1 MKYLKIKKFS
11 KLLFVLFVFFDNFV
25 FAIDV
30 YDDNGVQIQIE
41 SGSLYP
47 GNFIELYNLETR
59 EYRNVEIQ
67 RLFVDDNNLEI
78 EVYDHN
84 TGKIEYL
91 ETED

>member
-1 MKYLKIKKFS
+1 MKYIKIKKLS
-11 KLLFVLFVFFDNFV
+11 KLLFIFLFLLDSFV

-30 YDDNGVQIQIE
+30 YDENGVQIQIE
-41 SGSLYP
+41 SDSLYP

-78 EVYDHN
+78 EVFDHD
-84 TGKIEYL
+84 TGKVEYL